1 MHIGITRRELA
12 AGLCGVS
19 AAGWIGLPVFGM
31 DAAPVRLPPACR
43 SGRIAPHLMDDADEL
58 YRLACAEWRAYSSL
72 EQTGK
77 DGLAWSRLYVMKVD
91 ATAALRDRLGYLAS
105 DELALRSWL
114 AAIYQ
119 TKLSDVARADDLPHV
134 SPSLMGPALA
144 FQKCLLRLPFR
155 NAAIGNGTSPIP
167 SNAAELEAV
176 LKGAREAAWAVLGIE
191 PRTAGDAALHRRA
204 AMFAA
209 DPNVARFLEA
219 GWAGIEAA
227 RTKEVSA
234 HAV

>member
-1 MHIGITRRELA
+1 MRIEITRRELA
-12 AGLCGVS
+12 AALSGLT

-43 SGRIAPHLMDDADEL
+43 SGTIAPHLSEAAHEL
-58 YRLACAEWRAYSSL
+58 YRLACAEWRAYSGF
-72 EQTGK
+72 EQTANG
-77 DGLAWSRLYVMKVD
+77 GLAWSRLYVMKVD
-91 ATAALRDRLGYLAS
+91 AASAIRDRLGYLTF

-134 SPSLMGPALA
+134 SPSLKGPALA
-144 FQKCLLRLPFR
+144 FQKRLLQLPFPETAMDAET
-155 NAAIGNGTSPIP
+155 NPIP
-167 SNAAELEAV
+167 SDAAELEAV
-176 LKGAREAAWAVLGIE
+176 LTVAREAAWAVLGIE

-204 AMFAA
+204 AMFAV
-209 DPNVARFLEA
+209 DPNVTRFLEA

>member
-12 AGLCGVS
+12 AALSGLT
-19 AAGWIGLPVFGM
+19 AAGWIGLPVFGV

-43 SGRIAPHLMDDADEL
+43 SGTIARYLIDHADEL
-58 YRLACAEWRAYSSL
+58 YRLACAEWRAYSRF
-72 EQTGK
+72 EQTANG
-77 DGLAWSRLYVMKVD
+77 GLAWSRLYVMKVD
-91 ATAALRDRLGYLAS
+91 AAAALRDRLGYLTS

-114 AAIYQ
+114 ASIYQ
-119 TKLSDVARADDLPHV
+119 TKLSAVARADDLPDV
-134 SPSLMGPALA
+134 SPSLKGPAVA

-155 NAAIGNGTSPIP
+155 SAAIGNGTSPIP
-167 SNAAELEAV
+167 SCAAELEAV

-191 PRTAGDAALHRRA
+191 PRTVGDAALHRRA
-204 AMFAA
+204 AMFAV
-209 DPNVARFLEA
+209 DPNVTRFLEA
-219 GWAGIEAA
+219 RWAGIEAA

>member
-12 AGLCGVS
+12 AALSGLS

-43 SGRIAPHLMDDADEL
+43 SGRIAPHLIDDADEL
-58 YRLACAEWRAYSSL
+58 YRLACAEWRAYSGF
-72 EQTGK
+72 EQTANG
-77 DGLAWSRLYVMKVD
+77 GLAWSRLYVMKVD
-91 ATAALRDRLGYLAS
+91 ATAALRDRLGYLTS

-119 TKLSDVARADDLPHV
+119 TKLSAVARADDLPDV
-134 SPSLMGPALA
+134 SPSLKGPAVA
-144 FQKCLLRLPFR
+144 FQKCLLRLPFP
-155 NAAIGNGTSPIP
+155 NAAIGNGTNPIP
-167 SNAAELEAV
+167 SDAAELEAV
-176 LKGAREAAWAVLGIE
+176 LKGAKEAAWAVLATA
-191 PRTAGDAALHRRA
+191 PRAVGDAALHRRA

-219 GWAGIEAA
+219 GWVGIQACVLA
-227 RTKEVSA
+227 DRGK
-234 HAV
+234 

>member
-1 MHIGITRRELA
+1 MRIEITRRELA
-12 AGLCGVS
+12 AALSGLS
-19 AAGWIGLPVFGM
+19 AACWIGLPVFGM

-43 SGRIAPHLMDDADEL
+43 SGTIAPYLIDDADEL
-58 YRLACAEWRAYSSL
+58 YRLACAEWRAYSRF
-72 EQTGK
+72 EQTANG
-77 DGLAWSRLYVMKVD
+77 GVAWSRLYVMKVD
-91 ATAALRDRLGYLAS
+91 ATAALRDRLGYLTS

-119 TKLSDVARADDLPHV
+119 TKLSAVARADDLPHV
-134 SPSLMGPALA
+134 SPSLKGPAVA
-144 FQKCLLRLPFR
+144 FQNRLLRLPFP
-155 NAAIGNGTSPIP
+155 NASIREGINPIP
-167 SNAAELEAV
+167 SDAAELEAV
-176 LKGAREAAWAVLGIE
+176 LKGAREVAWAVLATA
-191 PRTAGDAALHRRA
+191 PRAVGDAALHRRA

-209 DPNVARFLEA
+209 DPNVARFLKA